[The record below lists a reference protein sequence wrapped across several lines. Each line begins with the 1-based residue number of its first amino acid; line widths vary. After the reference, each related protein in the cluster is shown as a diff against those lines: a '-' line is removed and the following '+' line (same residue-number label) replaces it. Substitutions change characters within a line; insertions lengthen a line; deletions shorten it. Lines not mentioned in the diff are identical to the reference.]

1 MSWIDRILPS
11 GVNRQSGSRRA
22 SVPEG
27 LWKKCIKC
35 EAVLYIPDLE
45 RNREV
50 CPKCDHHMRIGA
62 RRRLDLFLDPEG
74 REEIFTEIEPVDRL
88 KFKDKKRYRDRLS
101 AAQKATGE
109 RDALVAM
116 RGSVQQIPLV
126 AVAFEFNFHG
136 GSMGYAVGEK
146 FTRAAQL
153 ALENR
158 QPLVCFSASGGARMQ
173 EALISLMQMAK
184 TSAVIERLHRAGVP
198 YISVLTDPI
207 YGGVSA
213 SLALLGDLNIAEP
226 DARAGFAGPNIIEQT
241 IHQKLPK
248 GFQRSEFLL
257 EHGAIDMIVPR
268 AEMRDTIG
276 RVLAKLTAVATQPDH
291 DDGDESAA
299 EADDLPTGAGQ
310 EDDAV
315 VAAAAVVQGGA
326 ADTGEFVAES
336 ASELSP
342 QEAVSV
348 TDAERADNADTEA
361 VADAEVQAAPPGAQS
376 ASTGD
381 ADSASESD
389 SSDEESAPRESDSI
403 SPTENPAEQ
412 EEADP
417 TEETGS
423 SSADDEQ
430 PDKKPAR
437 GDD

>member
-1 MSWIDRILPS
+1 MSWIDKILPS
-11 GVNRQSGSRRA
+11 GVNRQSGSRRT

-62 RRRLDLFLDPEG
+62 RRRLDLFLDPDG
-74 REEIFTEIEPVDRL
+74 REEIFKDIEPVDRL
-88 KFKDKKRYRDRLS
+88 KFRDKKRYRDRLS
-101 AAQKATGE
+101 AAQKSTGE
-109 RDALVAM
+109 RDALIAM

-184 TSAVIERLHRAGVP
+184 TSAVIERLRQAGVP

-241 IHQKLPK
+241 IRQKLPK

-257 EHGAIDMIVPR
+257 EHGAIDMIVHR
-268 AEMRDTIG
+268 GDMRDTIG
-276 RVLAKLTAVATQPDH
+276 RVLGKLTAVVTHPDH
-291 DDGDESAA
+291 EDTAESANEAEDEPA
-299 EADDLPTGAGQ
+299 EAEAEAQDQ
-310 EDDAV
+310 DAAV
-315 VAAAAVVQGGA
+315 LAAAAVVQGGA
-326 ADTGEFVAES
+326 ADTGEFAAES
-336 ASELSP
+336 ASELASGEVS
-342 QEAVSV
+342 EASADSSAASEDGAVEDVSGSASS
-348 TDAERADNADTEA
+348 D
-361 VADAEVQAAPPGAQS
+361 AQS
-376 ASTGD
+376 APSED
-381 ADSASESD
+381 DEAPPAEAASES
-389 SSDEESAPRESDSI
+389 EVESDDSDA
-403 SPTENPAEQ
+403 SESSQDSAESM
-412 EEADP
+412 P
-417 TEETGS
+417 S
-423 SSADDEQ
+423 DDED